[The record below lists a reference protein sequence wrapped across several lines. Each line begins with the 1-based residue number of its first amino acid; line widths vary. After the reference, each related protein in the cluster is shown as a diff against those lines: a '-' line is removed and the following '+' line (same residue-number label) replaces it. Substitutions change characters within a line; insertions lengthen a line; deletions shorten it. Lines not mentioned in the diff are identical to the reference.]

1 MAVCNETLLPNLGS
15 GSCDLVQ
22 GEQKR
27 VFPTSTKKEDGT
39 LNKMLLTDAPTLAN
53 WQILFDKPN
62 FSDSALEKVVPTD
75 IVFETKQEN
84 GEPVNF
90 DQGGFFKKLANGD
103 AKITFVV
110 YDKVAQYVKKMYEMA
125 DKNLSIYLGDDKN
138 QMGGKKDGLYLVP
151 IKVQTMSVTPFTI
164 ANREAP
170 ATSTVTIQLKNPLD
184 MNDFWMVEVTD
195 GDMSEDSD
203 FYSLNDVNTTI
214 SIPATTGCVAALATD
229 RYGVAVSG
237 LVYTDFNFYD
247 AIAPAVAIPLTASTE
262 LTESPDGTYTI
273 NKASLLTL
281 GHTYTLKITG
291 DTYDIATGKVVVP
304 GA

>member
-1 MAVCNETLLPNLGS
+1 M
-15 GSCDLVQ
+15 
-22 GEQKR
+22 
-27 VFPTSTKKEDGT
+27 
-39 LNKMLLTDAPTLAN
+39 
-53 WQILFDKPN
+53 
-62 FSDSALEKVVPTD
+62 
-75 IVFETKQEN
+75 
-84 GEPVNF
+84 
-90 DQGGFFKKLANGD
+90 
-103 AKITFVV
+103 
-110 YDKVAQYVKKMYEMA
+110 
-125 DKNLSIYLGDDKN
+125 
-138 QMGGKKDGLYLVP
+138 
-151 IKVQTMSVTPFTI
+151 
-164 ANREAP
+164 
-170 ATSTVTIQLKNPLD
+170 
-184 MNDFWMVEVTD
+184 
-195 GDMSEDSD
+195 
-203 FYSLNDVNTTI
+203 